1 MKTHR
6 ALPLAAA
13 LVLLSELPLA
23 VHTANRDERL
33 PRNARRCREC
43 RPARVADGD
52 SNRRRCDGRTE
63 VLRYEYFRESRS
75 HDETTLNFVSAYS

>member
-33 PRNARRCREC
+33 PRKTLPRVPAGTGRGRGQQYAPLRRQ
-43 RPARVADGD
+43 D
-52 SNRRRCDGRTE
+52 
-63 VLRYEYFRESRS
+63 
-75 HDETTLNFVSAYS
+75 